1 MNFDDE
7 KLVKIASRI
16 LTHHRTRKISTSTRN
31 RYLQAGEQL
40 FAQPRKLAQTT
51 RKATYYFWKAALN
64 FYGAEQLIDA
74 IKNKDLI
81 RVRHVI
87 SVLQATLCINDTDE
101 ISTIAGTCPITT
113 IGVKK
118 SKRGSLS
125 KLPENWRELFIAGTS
140 GIHRDWLLVL
150 SAAGVRPAEIA
161 NGIEI
166 EPHSNGVILKILGAK
181 TTATTGQPI
190 REIQVAN
197 EFGSELAEGGKR
209 VINAKNGNAVSQYI
223 CRRSRLIFPNHPNK
237 ISAYSFRHQ
246 FAADLKASQLTSLQI
261 SAALG
266 HTAEFTKQHYGHK
279 SQSRARGKIL
289 LKSAT
294 RPVRPSQKA
303 GHIPGRNKGKR
314 LGL

>member
-1 MNFDDE
+1 MKFDDE
-7 KLVKIASRI
+7 KLVQIASTI
-16 LTHHRTRKISTSTRN
+16 LTHHRNRKLATSTRI
-31 RYLQAGEQL
+31 RYMHAGEQL
-40 FAQPRKLAQTT
+40 FLQPSRLHQTT
-51 RKATYYFWKAALN
+51 RKPTYYFWKAALS

-81 RVRHVI
+81 RVRNVI
-87 SVLQATLCINDTDE
+87 SVLQALCISDTKE
-101 ISTIAGTCPITT
+101 IGSISGPCPLIQMS
-113 IGVKK
+113 VKK
-118 SKRGSLS
+118 SKRGSLA
-125 KLPENWRELFIAGTS
+125 KLPENWRELFIEGTC

-161 NGIEI
+161 KGIEI

-190 REIQVAN
+190 REIQVEN

-209 VINAKNGNAVSQYI
+209 LIIAKSGNAVSQYI
-223 CRRSRLIFPNHPNK
+223 CRRSRSIFPNHPNQ

-266 HTAEFTKQHYGHK
+266 HSAEFTKQHYGHK

-294 RPVRPSQKA
+294 RPVRPSQKN
-303 GHIPGRNKGKR
+303 GHIPNGNKGNR
-314 LGL
+314 LNL